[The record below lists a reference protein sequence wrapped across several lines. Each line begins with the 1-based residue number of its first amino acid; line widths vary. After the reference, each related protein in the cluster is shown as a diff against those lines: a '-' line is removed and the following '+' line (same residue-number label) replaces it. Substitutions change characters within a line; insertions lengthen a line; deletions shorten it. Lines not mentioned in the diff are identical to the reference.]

1 MIDIALISVTVFNWN
16 LKNKDNT
23 LFVTLLYEIDKV
35 LANKIALEE
44 ELIDDKLV
52 ERDLLA

>member
-1 MIDIALISVTVFNWN
+1 MIDIALISAAIFNRN

-23 LFVTLLYEIDKV
+23 LFVISLYEIDTV
-35 LANKIALEE
+35 LANKTALEE
-44 ELIDDKLV
+44 ELTDNELV